1 MACCSGWRKGAMA
14 VERPVAPTGGHVP
27 RYRVTA
33 VERMTRIPASTLRS
47 WERRY
52 GWPRPFRAASG
63 QRLYSDHDLAVIRF
77 LDRRRVEGMSMS
89 QAADLLRSA
98 PATDDP
104 DPGRLLERLVA
115 AFRVFDEA
123 AAGHAFAAAEA
134 LLGLEALAVDLV
146 PAAIAAA
153 AAPAGDHTGPPVEVE
168 HFASNFLRR
177 QVLRLADGLPPAIGR
192 PVLVGCG
199 PDEQHELGAL
209 LLTLLLRARGHRVV
223 YLGARVPGPA
233 MERAAAV
240 LDPAGV
246 VVSLTLPESLARAV
260 AWTRDGRRRSNSPP
274 APWWGGPAVVNVPD
288 LAKHLPGELLDGN
301 LEQGAATID
310 AALGARR

>member
-1 MACCSGWRKGAMA
+1 MAAESQGQPAQA
-14 VERPVAPTGGHVP
+14 DDQVP

-33 VERMTRIPASTLRS
+33 VERMTQIPASTLRS

-63 QRLYSDHDLAVIRF
+63 QRLYSDHDVAVIRF

-89 QAADLLRSA
+89 QATALLGSA
-98 PATDDP
+98 SAVEDH
-104 DPGRLLERLVA
+104 DPGRLLARLVGA
-115 AFRVFDEA
+115 LRAFDEA
-123 AAGHAFAAAEA
+123 GAERAFAAAET
-134 LLGLEALAVDLV
+134 LLGTVGVATDLV

-153 AAPAGDHTGPPVEVE
+153 AAPGHGGQEGTPVEVE
-168 HFASNFLRR
+168 HFASNVLRR
-177 QVLRLADGLPPAIGR
+177 QVLRLLDGQPPAMGR

-209 LLTLLLRARGHRVV
+209 LVTLLLRARGHRVV

-233 MERAAAV
+233 MERAAAA

-246 VVSLTLPESLARAV
+246 VVSLTMPESLERAL
-260 AWTRDGRRRSNSPP
+260 AWTRDSRRWARQAARS
-274 APWWGGPAVVNVPD
+274 WWGGPAVTTDPD
-288 LAKHLPGELLDGN
+288 RAAHLPGDLLAGTVDD
-301 LEQGAATID
+301 GAATVD
-310 AALGARR
+310 AALARR